1 MTKDEIIKLI
11 DKKYHIALENQN
23 KYKEDYSYYA
33 GEVRGLLVAKE
44 LIGML
49 DKPNNKSIN
58 KNG

>member
-49 DKPNNKSIN
+49 DKPNNK
-58 KNG
+58 